1 MSNEKI
7 CPVYSASD
15 NTARECI
22 KEECGWWCDQRN
34 VCAVVSASDSDIYV
48 LYYTPGAESV
58 EELMFMYNEAK
69 KAVAPRPIIAL
80 PTSLSLKEI
89 SKQEL
94 LNIISKTLCKDKEDI
109 LKSAQ
114 AKNEAER

>member
-34 VCAVVSASDSDIYV
+34 ACAVVSASDSDIY
-48 LYYTPGAESV
+48 
-58 EELMFMYNEAK
+58 
-69 KAVAPRPIIAL
+69 
-80 PTSLSLKEI
+80 
-89 SKQEL
+89 
-94 LNIISKTLCKDKEDI
+94 
-109 LKSAQ
+109 SAQ
-114 AKNEAER
+114 AENEAER

>member
-1 MSNEKI
+1 MNNEKI

-15 NTARECI
+15 NTARKCI
-22 KEECGWWCDQRN
+22 KEECGWWCDQCN
-34 VCAVVSASDSDIYV
+34 ACAVVSASD
-48 LYYTPGAESV
+48 AESV
-58 EELMFMYNEAK
+58 EELTFMYNEAK

-94 LNIISKTLCKDKEDI
+94 LNIISKTLCKDKADHDDRGE
-109 LKSAQ
+109 
-114 AKNEAER
+114 

>member
-22 KEECGWWCDQRN
+22 KEECEWWCDQR
-34 VCAVVSASDSDIYV
+34 
-48 LYYTPGAESV
+48 
-58 EELMFMYNEAK
+58 

-114 AKNEAER
+114 AENEAER

>member
-7 CPVYSASD
+7 CPIYSASD

-22 KEECGWWCDQRN
+22 KEECEWWCDQRN
-34 VCAVVSASDSDIYV
+34 ACAVVSASDSDIYV

-58 EELMFMYNEAK
+58 EELTFMYNEAK

-114 AKNEAER
+114 AENEAER

>member
-1 MSNEKI
+1 MNNEKI

-15 NTARECI
+15 NTARKCI

-34 VCAVVSASDSDIYV
+34 ACAVVS
-48 LYYTPGAESV
+48 T
-58 EELMFMYNEAK
+58 
-69 KAVAPRPIIAL
+69 
-80 PTSLSLKEI
+80 
-89 SKQEL
+89 QEL

-114 AKNEAER
+114 AENEAEW

>member
-1 MSNEKI
+1 MNNEKI

-15 NTARECI
+15 NTARKCI
-22 KEECGWWCDQRN
+22 KEECGWWCDQCN
-34 VCAVVSASDSDIYV
+34 ACAVVSASD
-48 LYYTPGAESV
+48 
-58 EELMFMYNEAK
+58 EAK

-94 LNIISKTLCKDKEDI
+94 LNIISKTLCKDKADHDDRGE
-109 LKSAQ
+109 
-114 AKNEAER
+114 

>member
-34 VCAVVSASDSDIYV
+34 ACAVVSASDSDIYASLV
-48 LYYTPGAESV
+48 LV
-58 EELMFMYNEAK
+58 
-69 KAVAPRPIIAL
+69 RHCRR
-80 PTSLSLKEI
+80 
-89 SKQEL
+89 L
-94 LNIISKTLCKDKEDI
+94 LVLQ
-109 LKSAQ
+109 KSP
-114 AKNEAER
+114 

>member
-34 VCAVVSASDSDIYV
+34 VCAVVSASDSDITDAALIQDV
-48 LYYTPGAESV
+48 LSS
-58 EELMFMYNEAK
+58 
-69 KAVAPRPIIAL
+69 PRKYI
-80 PTSLSLKEI
+80 
-89 SKQEL
+89 
-94 LNIISKTLCKDKEDI
+94 CF
-109 LKSAQ
+109 
-114 AKNEAER
+114 

>member
-1 MSNEKI
+1 MTNEKI

-15 NTARECI
+15 NTARKCI
-22 KEECGWWCDQRN
+22 KEECGWCDQCN
-34 VCAVVSASDSDIYV
+34 ACAVVSASDSDIYV

-58 EELMFMYNEAK
+58 EELTFMYNEAK

-94 LNIISKTLCKDKEDI
+94 LNIISKTLCKDKADHDNRGE
-109 LKSAQ
+109 
-114 AKNEAER
+114 

>member
-1 MSNEKI
+1 MIEGITDKGYITNSYHVHVTEHIN
-7 CPVYSASD
+7 AFD
-15 NTARECI
+15 
-22 KEECGWWCDQRN
+22 
-34 VCAVVSASDSDIYV
+34 
-48 LYYTPGAESV
+48 
-58 EELMFMYNEAK
+58 K

-114 AKNEAER
+114 AENEAER

>member
-15 NTARECI
+15 NTAHECI

-48 LYYTPGAESV
+48 LYYTPGAKSV
-58 EELMFMYNEAK
+58 EELTFMY
-69 KAVAPRPIIAL
+69 AVAPRPIIAL

-94 LNIISKTLCKDKEDI
+94 LNIISKTLCKDTEDI

-114 AKNEAER
+114 AENEAER

>member
-1 MSNEKI
+1 MNNEKI

-15 NTARECI
+15 NTARKCI
-22 KEECGWWCDQRN
+22 KEECGWWCDQCN
-34 VCAVVSASDSDIYV
+34 ACAVVSASDSDIYV

-58 EELMFMYNEAK
+58 EELTFMYNEAK

-80 PTSLSLKEI
+80 PTSLSLKEK

-94 LNIISKTLCKDKEDI
+94 LNIISKTLCKDKADHDDRGE
-109 LKSAQ
+109 
-114 AKNEAER
+114 

>member
-34 VCAVVSASDSDIYV
+34 VCAVVSASDSDIY
-48 LYYTPGAESV
+48 
-58 EELMFMYNEAK
+58 
-69 KAVAPRPIIAL
+69 
-80 PTSLSLKEI
+80 SLKEI

-114 AKNEAER
+114 AENEAER

>member
-1 MSNEKI
+1 MNNEKI

-15 NTARECI
+15 NTARKCI
-22 KEECGWWCDQRN
+22 KEECGWWCDQCN
-34 VCAVVSASDSDIYV
+34 V

-58 EELMFMYNEAK
+58 EELTFMYNEAK

-94 LNIISKTLCKDKEDI
+94 LNIISKTLCKDKADHDDRGE
-109 LKSAQ
+109 
-114 AKNEAER
+114 

>member
-48 LYYTPGAESV
+48 LY
-58 EELMFMYNEAK
+58 
-69 KAVAPRPIIAL
+69 
-80 PTSLSLKEI
+80 
-89 SKQEL
+89 
-94 LNIISKTLCKDKEDI
+94 
-109 LKSAQ
+109 
-114 AKNEAER
+114 

>member
-1 MSNEKI
+1 MNNEKI

-15 NTARECI
+15 NTARKCI
-22 KEECGWWCDQRN
+22 KEECGWGCDQCN
-34 VCAVVSASDSDIYV
+34 ACAVVSASDSDIYV

-58 EELMFMYNEAK
+58 EELTFMYNEAK

-94 LNIISKTLCKDKEDI
+94 LNIISKTLCKDKADHDDRGE
-109 LKSAQ
+109 
-114 AKNEAER
+114 

>member
-34 VCAVVSASDSDIYV
+34 VCAVVSASDSDI
-48 LYYTPGAESV
+48 
-58 EELMFMYNEAK
+58 NEAK

-114 AKNEAER
+114 AENEAER

>member
-1 MSNEKI
+1 MNNEKI

-15 NTARECI
+15 NTARKCI
-22 KEECGWWCDQRN
+22 KEECGWWCDQCN
-34 VCAVVSASDSDIYV
+34 ACAVVSASDSDIYV

-58 EELMFMYNEAK
+58 EAK

-94 LNIISKTLCKDKEDI
+94 LNIISKTLCKDKADHDDRGE
-109 LKSAQ
+109 
-114 AKNEAER
+114 